1 MKVNVFLSFIAIA
14 LASLIGY
21 LAFNV
26 AEGQENDI
34 ICGIGSTVCFIATLI
49 PTIGLNYESGKLG
62 TNIRV
67 LSILFFV
74 VFLIINF
81 CFAGYNVKM
90 PYYIICNG
98 IVLIVYMAIIYKMS
112 NIKTI

>member
-1 MKVNVFLSFIAIA
+1 MKVNLFLSFIGIA

-26 AEGQENDI
+26 AEGQDNDL
-34 ICGIGSTVCFIATLI
+34 ICGIGSTICFVATLI
-49 PTIGLNYESGKLG
+49 PTLGLNYESSRLG

-74 VFLIINF
+74 IFLISHF
-81 CFAGYNVKM
+81 CFAAFGVRM

-98 IVLIVYMAIIYKMS
+98 IIIIVYIAIVYKMS
-112 NIKTI
+112 NIKSI